1 MPDGRIQPKK
11 GAGVLRVVDGQG
23 SLPESLVREAATS
36 ADALELLCDHYIPKI
51 YNFILK
57 RVGSV
62 PDAEDI
68 TSIVFEKVVVNLG
81 SFDETRASFTTWIY
95 KIAANSVTDFYR
107 SKGRRKESSLDDDAA
122 GAVADEGDELERA
135 DLYMVLID
143 LMKKLPP
150 KYAEALSMRYF
161 AGMRVQE
168 VAATLGITESAASK
182 RILRGLEGLRQL
194 AEGGPLDRLI

>member
-11 GAGVLRVVDGQG
+11 GTGLLRVVDGQG

-36 ADALELLCDHYIPKI
+36 ADALEQLCDHYIPKI

-81 SFDETRASFTTWIY
+81 SFEETRASFTTWIY

-107 SKGRRKESSLDDDAA
+107 SKGRRKESSLDEEAA
-122 GAVADEGDELERA
+122 GAVAGEGDELERA

-168 VAATLGITESAASK
+168 VAVTLGITESAASK

>member
-11 GAGVLRVVDGQG
+11 GTGVLRVVDGQG

-36 ADALELLCDHYIPKI
+36 ADALERLCDHYIPKI

>member
-11 GAGVLRVVDGQG
+11 GTGLLRVVDGQG

-36 ADALELLCDHYIPKI
+36 ADALEQLCDHYIPKI
-51 YNFILK
+51 YKFILK

-81 SFDETRASFTTWIY
+81 SFEETRASFTTWIY

-107 SKGRRKESSLDDDAA
+107 SKGRRKESSLDEETA

-168 VAATLGITESAASK
+168 VAVTLGITESAASK
-182 RILRGLEGLRQL
+182 RILRGLEGLRHL
-194 AEGGPLDRLI
+194 AEGGPLDSLE

>member
-1 MPDGRIQPKK
+1 
-11 GAGVLRVVDGQG
+11 
-23 SLPESLVREAATS
+23 
-36 ADALELLCDHYIPKI
+36 
-51 YNFILK
+51 
-57 RVGSV
+57 
-62 PDAEDI
+62 
-68 TSIVFEKVVVNLG
+68 
-81 SFDETRASFTTWIY
+81 
-95 KIAANSVTDFYR
+95 NSVTDFYR

-168 VAATLGITESAASK
+168 VAVTLGITESAASK

>member
-1 MPDGRIQPKK
+1 MSDERIQPQKE
-11 GAGVLRVVDGQG
+11 AGMLRVVDGLG
-23 SLPESLVREAATS
+23 AVPESLVRQAAS
-36 ADALELLCDHYIPKI
+36 SPDALERLCDHYIPKI

-68 TSIVFEKVVVNLG
+68 TSITFEKVIVNLG

-107 SKGRRKESSLDDDAA
+107 SRGRRKESSLDDEVA
-122 GAVADEGDELERA
+122 GAIAGDVDELERA
-135 DLYMVLID
+135 DLYMVLVD
-143 LMKKLPP
+143 LMKQLPP

-168 VAATLGITESAASK
+168 VAEALGITESAASK
-182 RILRGLEGLRQL
+182 RILRGLEDLRKL

>member
-1 MPDGRIQPKK
+1 L
-11 GAGVLRVVDGQG
+11 LRVVDGQG

-36 ADALELLCDHYIPKI
+36 ADALEQLCDHYIPKI

-95 KIAANSVTDFYR
+95 KIAVNSVTDFYR

-168 VAATLGITESAASK
+168 VAVTLGITESAASK

>member
-11 GAGVLRVVDGQG
+11 GTGLLRVVDGQG

-36 ADALELLCDHYIPKI
+36 ADALEQLCDHYIPKI

-81 SFDETRASFTTWIY
+81 SFEETRASFTTWIY

-168 VAATLGITESAASK
+168 VAVTLGITESAASK

>member
-11 GAGVLRVVDGQG
+11 GTGVLRVVDGQG
-23 SLPESLVREAATS
+23 SLPESLVRDAATS
-36 ADALELLCDHYIPKI
+36 ADALERLCDHYIPKI

>member
-1 MPDGRIQPKK
+1 MSDGRIQPEK
-11 GAGVLRVVDGQG
+11 GTGVLKVVDGKG
-23 SLPESLVREAATS
+23 AFPGSLVREAATS
-36 ADALELLCDHYIPKI
+36 VDALERLCDHYIPKI

-68 TSIVFEKVVVNLG
+68 TSITFEKVIVNLG
-81 SFDETRASFTTWIY
+81 SFEETRASFTTWIY

-107 SKGRRKESSLDDDAA
+107 SRGRRKESSLDDAVA
-122 GAVADEGDELERA
+122 GAIAGDVDELERA
-135 DLYMVLID
+135 DLYMVLVD
-143 LMKKLPP
+143 LMKQLAP

-168 VAATLGITESAASK
+168 VAAALGITESAASK